1 MRQST
6 ENKLARWSWV
16 LKLLIASVAFS
27 FIYWQVVRRE
37 GLSTL
42 LSVAREAWSEPHNR
56 VLLSAVVV
64 GMWLNW
70 GIEAL
75 KWKLVLRPLERVS
88 MLKAMEAV
96 FSGLSVSFFTP
107 NRVGEYAGRVFHL
120 ERADRAQAV
129 LATILE
135 NVSQLVVTLFFGGF
149 ALAYGVQDLITTQ
162 SYLMSSLRILSVVGA
177 CFLVL
182 AFVYSGVLQAMFVR
196 LRMSGRWL
204 RVTGILERY
213 TRAQMIEL
221 LLLSALRY
229 FVFTGQFFLLLHV
242 FGAPLPYDVAILR
255 IALTYLA
262 MSIIPSIALTELGI
276 RGALAA
282 WVFQPVTEQV
292 SGVLLATSALW
303 VINLVLPA
311 LLGLLFVF
319 DFKFVKK
326 RSS

>member
-6 ENKLARWSWV
+6 ENIIARWGWV
-16 LKLLIASVAFS
+16 LKLLIAAVACY
-27 FIYWQVVRRE
+27 FIYTQVVERE
-37 GLSTL
+37 GLATL
-42 LSVAREAWSEPHNR
+42 IAVARDAWTVSHNR
-56 VLLSAVVV
+56 VLLSAVLV
-64 GMWLNW
+64 GMLLNW
-70 GIEAL
+70 GLEGL
-75 KWKLVLRPLERVS
+75 KWKLVLRPLEQVS
-88 MLKAMEAV
+88 ITKALEAV

-120 ERADRAQAV
+120 ERADRPQAI
-129 LATILE
+129 LATIVE
-135 NVSQLVVTLFFGGF
+135 NVSQLVITLFFGGI
-149 ALAYGVQDLITTQ
+149 ALAVGVQDLITTQ
-162 SYLMSSLRILSVVGA
+162 SYLMSSLRILSLVGA
-177 CFLVL
+177 VLLLL

-196 LRMSGRWL
+196 LRLSGRWL

-213 TRAQMIEL
+213 PRARFVEL

-242 FGAPLPYDVAILR
+242 FGAPLPYGVAILR

-262 MSIIPSIALTELGI
+262 MSIVPSIALTELGV

-303 VINLVLPA
+303 VINLVIPA
-311 LLGLLFVF
+311 LIGLIFVF
-319 DFKFVKK
+319 DFKFVRK
-326 RSS
+326 RS

>member
-6 ENKLARWSWV
+6 ENILVRWGWI
-16 LKLLIASVAFS
+16 LKLLIAAVAFT

-37 GLSTL
+37 GLATL
-42 LSVAREAWSEPHNR
+42 VAVARDSWSEPHNR
-56 VLLSAVVV
+56 VLLSAVLL
-64 GMWLNW
+64 GMLINW
-70 GIEAL
+70 AIEAF
-75 KWKLVLRPLERVS
+75 KWKRVLRPLEQVS
-88 MLKAMEAV
+88 LLKALEAV

-120 ERADRAQAV
+120 VKADRPQAV

-135 NVSQLVVTLFFGGF
+135 NVSQLVITLFFGGF

-162 SYLMSSLRILSVVGA
+162 SYLMSSFRILSVVGA

-182 AFVYSGVLQAMFVR
+182 AFIYSGVLQALFVR
-196 LRMSGRWL
+196 LRFSGRWL

-213 TRAQMIEL
+213 TKAQMIEL

-229 FVFTGQFFLLLHV
+229 FIFTGQFFLLLHV
-242 FGAPLPYDVAILR
+242 FGAPLPYGVAMLR

-262 MSIIPSIALTELGI
+262 MSVIPSIALTELGV

-311 LLGLLFVF
+311 LIGLLFVF

-326 RSS
+326 RT

>member
-6 ENKLARWSWV
+6 ENILVRWGWI
-16 LKLLIASVAFS
+16 LKLLIAAVAFT
-27 FIYWQVVRRE
+27 FIYCQVVRRE
-37 GLSTL
+37 GLATL
-42 LSVAREAWSEPHNR
+42 VAVARDSWSEPHNR
-56 VLLSAVVV
+56 VLLSAVLL
-64 GMWLNW
+64 GMLINW
-70 GIEAL
+70 AIEAF
-75 KWKLVLRPLERVS
+75 KWKRVLRPLEQVS
-88 MLKAMEAV
+88 LLKALEAV

-120 ERADRAQAV
+120 VKADRPQAV

-135 NVSQLVVTLFFGGF
+135 NVSQLVITLFFGGF

-162 SYLMSSLRILSVVGA
+162 SYLMSSFRILSVVGA

-196 LRMSGRWL
+196 LRFSGRWL

-213 TRAQMIEL
+213 TKAQMIEL

-229 FVFTGQFFLLLHV
+229 FIFTGQFFLLLHV
-242 FGAPLPYDVAILR
+242 FGAPLPYGVAMLR

-262 MSIIPSIALTELGI
+262 MSVIPSIALTELGV

-311 LLGLLFVF
+311 LIGLLFVF

-326 RSS
+326 RT